1 MAGEETR
8 LPPEEGSGVGRA
20 VRVVVWV
27 GVRVVVWGGSEGSGV
42 GRE

>member
-1 MAGEETR
+1 MVWGGS
-8 LPPEEGSGVGRA
+8 EGSGVGRA

-27 GVRVVVWGGSEGSGV
+27 GSEGSGV